1 LLEKNIILDS
11 YGTATG
17 GDSQGNELLESRCI
31 AIYDETNEED
41 KIVDFEITENDE
53 NILQTIVKVTFIS

>member
-1 LLEKNIILDS
+1 M
-11 YGTATG
+11 GRQRG